1 MNNKDYISELA
12 DRTGNT
18 KQMTQKMVLSVM
30 DTLVSQVEEEESL
43 QIPLFGTFERKK
55 RLERILSNPN
65 GVGKILVPPKL
76 IMSFRPVASWKQNIQ
91 KGGADDEQ
99 D

>member
-30 DTLVSQVEEEESL
+30 DSLVSQVEEEDTV

-55 RLERILSNPN
+55 RLERILTNPN
-65 GVGKILVPPKL
+65 STKKMLVPPKL
-76 IMSFRPVASWKQNIQ
+76 ILSFRPATSWKSEIQ
-91 KGGADDEQ
+91 KGGTDDEQ

>member
-30 DTLVSQVEEEESL
+30 DSLVAQVEEADAM

-55 RLERILSNPN
+55 RLERILVNPN
-65 GVGKILVPPKL
+65 NSKKMLIPPKL
-76 IMSFRPVASWKQNIQ
+76 ILTFRPVTAWKLEMQ
-91 KGGADDEQ
+91 KGGPDDEQ